1 MKPVIFDT
9 GPLVAWFCPRDEHNA
24 WARETF
30 KQIPA
35 GGFICEAVLAE
46 VCHLVAK
53 NGIARGK
60 VLEFV
65 ERGGLISVP
74 LSGELHALRELLDR
88 YQRTHPWIL
97 RTPAL
102 SAWLNFT
109 RTSRFARRMGT
120 SASSARTVTNRF
132 GCWHRSQP
140 DERKLWC

>member
-53 NGIARGK
+53 DGIARGK

-74 LSGELHALRELLDR
+74 LSGELRALRELLDR
-88 YQRTHPWIL
+88 YQDAPMDFADACVVRLAELHADITVCTTDGH
-97 RTPAL
+97 
-102 SAWLNFT
+102 F
-109 RTSRFARRMGT
+109 RF
-120 SASSARTVTNRF
+120 F
-132 GCWHRSQP
+132 
-140 DERKLWC
+140 RKNGQEPIRLLAPFAA